1 MIIFGALCNYLVPE
15 KEDFGFEK
23 KSFLLFVI
31 LTELIHLEQQLEQCS
46 VSYTLNHCLVD

>member
-23 KSFLLFVI
+23 KSFLLF
-31 LTELIHLEQQLEQCS
+31 LTELIHLKQQLEQCS